1 VLSVRDD
8 PRYTA
13 GMSTVHYLQIEPTTR
28 CNFTCGFCCGRHM
41 PQEDLS
47 YDTFERALEALP
59 DLAHVEL
66 QGEGESFLHP
76 RFFDML
82 QTLKDRHVEVSFI
95 TNGSLITPSKVD
107 RLLDMDVAKISVSI
121 ESPDPEQFR
130 AIRGGKLDKV
140 VRNLENLLA
149 RRAERGLQRPVV
161 GLSVTVLRST
171 RSQIGEILALYERLG
186 LDGGISLQAL
196 QPMGGYAQHYD
207 DTMEAEALDEAD
219 AERVTMAP
227 FEDRDVRRLLASRAP
242 VDGFYEQL
250 MADWRPAS
258 RRCPYLEAGLYVHRT
273 GEVTPCCMIKDTKAH
288 GLGTI
293 GETPTAEL
301 VANREVLRRQLAAG
315 EVPDP
320 CHGCF
325 IAEQAVKSHNQ
336 LLAIGVK
343 GLARRWFGTTLAR
356 SLG

>member
-1 VLSVRDD
+1 
-8 PRYTA
+8 
-13 GMSTVHYLQIEPTTR
+13 MSTVHYLQIEPTTR

-41 PQEDLS
+41 PQEDLTWE
-47 YDTFERALEALP
+47 TFQTAIDALP

-82 QTLKDRHVEVSFI
+82 QALKDRHVEVSFI

-121 ESPDPEQFR
+121 ESPDPAQFR
-130 AIRGGKLDKV
+130 SIRGGKLEKV
-140 VRNLENLLA
+140 VANLRNLLA
-149 RRAERGLQRPVV
+149 RRAERDLQRPVV

-171 RSQIGEILALYERLG
+171 RDQIGDILALYDELG

-196 QPMGGYAQHYD
+196 QPMEGYATHYD
-207 DTMEAEALDEAD
+207 PAMDAEALDAAD

-227 FEDRDVRRLLASRAP
+227 FEDRDVRRILASRAP

-250 MADWRPAS
+250 MAGWRPAS
-258 RRCPYLEAGLYVHRT
+258 RRCPYLDEGLYVHRT

-288 GLGTI
+288 GLGVI

-301 VANREVLRRQLAAG
+301 VAHREVLRRELASG
-315 EVPDP
+315 QVPTP
-320 CHGCF
+320 CSGCF
-325 IAEQAVKSHNQ
+325 IAEQAVKTPNQ

-343 GLARRWFGTTLAR
+343 GLARRWFGGTLAAGR
-356 SLG
+356 